1 MICQQLMIHPTYTPC
16 NHPFDMH
23 CLARYLSPF
32 PHLPSSL
39 LASSS
44 HLSPFLTYLNLLTS
58 PSPLPHLSLTSPS
71 PLILAF
77 RWLHRN
83 NVCPMCRSPV
93 DAKDLMVSEDALHTI
108 ELESFH
114 NNSLS
119 SSFFLVY
126 RSSCHICFSL
136 PTILGLDISFFD
148 YYDSVRNFKRNYH
161 LSKQTWQES
170 RSTPKRRTSC
180 TRRAYLVLP
189 NTLYW

>member
-44 HLSPFLTYLNLLTS
+44 HLSPYLTYLNL
-58 PSPLPHLSLTSPS
+58 LTSPS

-108 ELESFH
+108 ELVSLH

-126 RSSCHICFSL
+126 RSSCHICFIL
-136 PTILGLDISFFD
+136 PTILGLDISF
-148 YYDSVRNFKRNYH
+148 
-161 LSKQTWQES
+161 
-170 RSTPKRRTSC
+170 
-180 TRRAYLVLP
+180 
-189 NTLYW
+189 